1 MWESHPSSCGV
12 AGNSTR
18 GGLIIRGFLFFNIV
32 AQFSIIILSATYSV
46 ILFNPNLSVISFLLL
61 YVQSV
66 ERETLGSRPPPLS
79 LSRPTW
85 VTKIS
90 YVMLKLIQFAS

>member
-66 ERETLGSRPPPLS
+66 ERETLGSRPPPS

>member
-1 MWESHPSSCGV
+1 MGESPKPLRRCRELHLRRSY
-12 AGNSTR
+12 NKR
-18 GGLIIRGFLFFNIV
+18 IFFNIV

-61 YVQSV
+61 YIQSV
-66 ERETLGSRPPPLS
+66 ETEILGSRPPSLS

-90 YVMLKLIQFAS
+90 YVMLKWIQLAS